1 MKNIF
6 KQIISDFHAKPIRT
20 IKERDLQIE
29 LDTSKIISII
39 WPRRSGKSY
48 YLFGIIE
55 KLLSIWVEKTCIV
68 YINFEDERI
77 DIDGGN
83 LQLLIDAYLEL
94 YNGEDLKDV
103 YFFFDEIQNIDNWEK
118 FVRRLYDEVSTH
130 IFLTGSNAK
139 LLSKEISTSLRGRS
153 ISYELLPLSFKEF
166 LSFKNQKINIHV
178 TKERA
183 KLVSLQR
190 EFIQWG
196 WFPEVSEMNEELKV
210 KTLQEY
216 FDVMLYND
224 IVERYK
230 VKDAVL
236 LKQFVKLLLQTS
248 TKDFSINKI
257 GHDLQSMGFRF
268 DKNILYDFLDHL
280 DTIYFG
286 KSVSK
291 FDHSFKKQTLKK
303 FYLIDNGFLNALSFK
318 FSDNYGKLLENTV
331 FTELYRRHG
340 EGIYF
345 LRNGSETDFLVNDK
359 HKLIYQVC
367 YDLNLENRDRE
378 ILGCIDAMEKF
389 EVTSSTIITFE
400 QEESMV
406 IDGKHI
412 EVLPFYKV
420 FL

>member
-6 KQIISDFHAKPIRT
+6 KQIISDFHSKPLRRV
-20 IKERDLQIE
+20 KDRDLCI
-29 LDTSKIISII
+29 DFDSPKIISII
-39 WPRRSGKSY
+39 GPRRSGKSF
-48 YLFGIIE
+48 YLFGAIQ
-55 KLLSIWVEKTCIV
+55 KLLDDWVDKSHIV

-77 DIDGGN
+77 DIDGSN

-94 YNGEDLKDV
+94 YNGNLLENT
-103 YFFFDEIQNIDNWEK
+103 YFFFDEIQNIDHWEK
-118 FVRRLYDEVSTH
+118 FVRRLYDDSSRH
-130 IFLTGSNAK
+130 IFITGSNAK

-153 ISYELLPLSFKEF
+153 ISYELLPLSFREF
-166 LSFKNQKINIHV
+166 LAFKNEQLNIHV
-178 TKERA
+178 TKDKARL
-183 KLVSLQR
+183 LVLQM

-196 WFPEVSEMNEELKV
+196 WFPEVSELSEDLKI

-230 VKDAVL
+230 IKDVTL
-236 LKQFVKLLLQTS
+236 LKQFVKLLLQTT

-257 GHDLQSMGFRF
+257 ANDLKSMGFKF
-268 DKNILYDFLDHL
+268 DKNSLYDFLDHL

-286 KSVSK
+286 KTLSK

-340 EGIYF
+340 EDIFF
-345 LRNGSETDFLVNDK
+345 LRNGSETDFVINNRENR
-359 HKLIYQVC
+359 IYQVC
-367 YDLNLENRDRE
+367 YDLSSENRDRE
-378 ILGCIDAMEKF
+378 IRWCLDAMIKF
-389 EVTSSTIITFE
+389 EATSSVIVTFE
-400 QEESMV
+400 QEENIE
-406 IDGKHI
+406 IDGKNI
-412 EVLPFYKV
+412 EVLPFYKM